1 MTITLKV
8 PGMKCQHCEAAV
20 KGALTELEGVKSA
33 NVDLSAKTVTIEY
46 ENLEVA
52 ALKEAIE
59 DVGFD
64 VEE

>member
-46 ENLEVA
+46 ENLDVA

>member
-20 KGALTELEGVKSA
+20 KGALTELEGVQSA
-33 NVDLSAKTVTIEY
+33 NVDLGAKTVTIEY
-46 ENLEVA
+46 ENLDVA

>member
-33 NVDLSAKTVTIEY
+33 NVPADK
-46 ENLEVA
+46 EN
-52 ALKEAIE
+52 KI
-59 DVGFD
+59 
-64 VEE
+64 

>member
-8 PGMKCQHCEAAV
+8 PGMMCQHCEAAV
-20 KGALTELEGVKSA
+20 KGALTELEGVQSA

-46 ENLEVA
+46 ENLDVA

>member
-33 NVDLSAKTVTIEY
+33 NVDLGAKTVTIEY
-46 ENLEVA
+46 ENLDVA

>member
-20 KGALTELEGVKSA
+20 KGALAELAGVKSA

-46 ENLEVA
+46 ENLDVA

>member
-20 KGALTELEGVKSA
+20 KGALTELDGVKSA
-33 NVDLSAKTVTIEY
+33 EVDLEAKTVTVQY
-46 ENLEVA
+46 EALEEA
-52 ALKEAIE
+52 AIREAIE

>member
-20 KGALTELEGVKSA
+20 KGALTELEGVQSA

-46 ENLEVA
+46 ENLDVA